1 MASPDWKLSI
11 LTFPQFWDA
20 AARRLALRALVL
32 PRNNPLQGLVVPVP
46 LAPSD
51 PPAVADAKLTFAIQF
66 IPDLS
71 QLPAPANVQLSQTV
85 SDQTPPGLRAL
96 YEELALQFPL
106 ASPTAL
112 AAAPVPRRPNSR
124 ILKYLPVSYQTAF
137 PFCSP
142 RTPHA
147 RIDNSFRCALRTPHD
162 PDIPAPP
169 PFAGMRWAQVIAV
182 VMSQPRLAERLGLVY
197 RLSLSIPETT
207 AVDRGGW
214 LYVSLAA
221 DSTYSALLPPEAT
234 IRLYA
239 ARIPPLN
246 AEQERTLFAS
256 VLFPVPAPPLSFDEN
271 IVEAQTWD
279 DGFAKIVH
287 CTQPRSG
294 DLLDDGTN
302 PTITPVQD
310 AGIQLGW
317 DDEQLVIW
325 FNRQA
330 DADPLVEQRDSPLGI
345 HGYRVDVRRLGTE
358 KWTSLVRVE
367 GELKLGDFSEQFLGE
382 HSVRVAPV
390 QLHGLREGDFWMPSY
405 FARWNGKSLCVGDDF
420 ARNLNGNNATGVTWK
435 PVGVDAVPLRY
446 GETYQF
452 RVRLADLSGG
462 GPDSSREPV
471 HPAEAPITTCSF
483 RRFVPPKKV
492 RVKEIAGVDPD
503 DPQLTYE
510 VRRPLLGYPSLV
522 YAGFPNAEQVLLAE
536 QAQALNEAR
545 ELGLPD
551 PDVVTLEIEVAVA
564 DPAIGGKLTYRPL
577 YVTSRRFP
585 TDTTQ
590 PLSLSVAFQDR
601 HDVAFLPAPAETSA
615 LPLPSA
621 RDLRLRLSAI
631 CRLDPDLT
639 YFGSEESRRGAP
651 LFIQT
656 RAHSQDESDLF
667 AVQLPTEQL
676 NAYMLQPDPV
686 PDRHLAAIQAADG
699 RQNETSGDL
708 AQRLAAQADLVV
720 SGLSFSG
727 KPNQRTIFGCS
738 GALRHILSPDH
749 GAITFGSKNE
759 LTHRWI
765 AVLSLVISRDWTWDA
780 LADEGFE
787 ITRQLQRELG
797 DEVETEIV
805 GTLEL
810 RRGIDHVARQSA
822 NPKNT
827 RIVFF
832 DAIDPKP
839 SADSLPIEL
848 GLTYTVTPRWKH
860 QPTTLDFAFTASL
873 KLPMAV
879 PPVQTPKLSSAG
891 IGLSPYERS
900 PDYSSS
906 EIRRRALW
914 LEFSEP
920 IADGRDSLFARV
932 LAYAPDPML
941 TGLAPPRPPT
951 PVEPPLPIPAEPI
964 RRITPGQS
972 KDDAGLDAMQK
983 LLGTDSPRHFYV
995 PLPPGLSPES
1005 PELFGFFTYELR
1017 VGHHHGWSTA
1027 EARFGPALRVTGIQ
1041 HPAPALLCEATRH
1054 RAELLVCAGYATP
1067 VAAGQNLLP
1076 RVPNTEIWGLLY
1088 ARVAQIDGADFRNVL
1103 LGRRRAVPQLAQADE
1118 RERQKTVGFAR
1129 WEQIEIDRQLKAAR
1143 LPRNPPLSVLAVELL
1158 PEFERTP
1165 DPLGADLG
1173 RVRILRA
1180 SPLIPVPEVCL

>member
-20 AARRLALRALVL
+20 AARRLDLRALVL
-32 PRNNPLQGLVVPVP
+32 PRDNPLHGIVVPVP

-51 PPAVADAKLTFAIQF
+51 PPAFADAKLSFAIQF
-66 IPDLS
+66 IPDLEH
-71 QLPAPANVQLSQTV
+71 LPDPANVRLSQTV
-85 SDQTPPGLRAL
+85 SDKTPPGLRAL
-96 YEELALQFPL
+96 YEELALRFPL
-106 ASPTAL
+106 ALPDAPS
-112 AAAPVPRRPNSR
+112 AAPAPRRPNSR

-147 RIDNSFRCALRTPHD
+147 RIDNSFRCALRTPPD
-162 PDIPAPP
+162 PDTPPPP

-197 RLSLSIPETT
+197 RLSLSIPEIT
-207 AVDRGGW
+207 AVERGGW

-221 DSTYSALLPPEAT
+221 DTTYSSLIPPEPT

-287 CTQPRSG
+287 SAQPRSG
-294 DLLDDGTN
+294 DLLDNGSESAA
-302 PTITPVQD
+302 PVQD

-330 DADPLVEQRDSPLGI
+330 DANPLVEQRDSPLGV

-358 KWTSLVRVE
+358 TWTSLMRVD
-367 GELKLGDFSEQFLGE
+367 GELKLGEFSEQFLGE

-390 QLHGLREGDFWMPSY
+390 QLHGLRKGDFWMPSY

-471 HPAEAPITTCSF
+471 HSAEAPITTCSF
-483 RRFVPPKKV
+483 RRFVPPKTV

-522 YAGFPNAEQVLLAE
+522 YTGFPNAEQVLLAE
-536 QAQALNEAR
+536 RAQALNEAR
-545 ELGLPD
+545 ELGMPD

-564 DPAIGGKLTYRPL
+564 DPAIGEKLTYRTV
-577 YVTSRRFP
+577 YVTTRQFP
-585 TDTTQ
+585 TDATQ
-590 PLSLSVAFQDR
+590 PLSLSVAFQDK
-601 HDVAFLPAPAETSA
+601 HDLSLLAAPAETGA

-621 RDLRLRLSAI
+621 RDLRLRLSAV
-631 CRLDPDLT
+631 CRPDPDLA

-656 RAHSQDESDLF
+656 RAHSQDESNLF

-676 NAYMLQPDPV
+676 NAYLLQPDPT
-686 PDRHLAAIQAADG
+686 PDGHLAAVQAADG
-699 RQNETSGDL
+699 RQNESSGDL
-708 AQRLAAQADLVV
+708 AQRLAAQVDLVV
-720 SGLSFSG
+720 GGLSFSG
-727 KPNQRTIFGCS
+727 KPKQRTIFGCS
-738 GALRHILSPDH
+738 GTLRHILSPDH

-797 DEVETEIV
+797 DEVETETV

-810 RRGIDHVARQSA
+810 RRGIHHIARQSA

-839 SADSLPIEL
+839 STDSLPIEL
-848 GLTYTVTPRWKH
+848 GLTYTLTPRWKH
-860 QPTTLDFAFTASL
+860 QPTSLDFAFTASL
-873 KLPMAV
+873 KLPMAT

-891 IGLSPYERS
+891 IGLSPYNRS
-900 PDYSSS
+900 TDYSSS

-914 LEFSEP
+914 LEFAEP
-920 IADGRDSLFARV
+920 VADSRDSLFARV

-941 TGLAPPRPPT
+941 TGLEPPRPPT
-951 PVEPPLPIPAEPI
+951 PIEPPLPIPSELI

-972 KDDAGLDAMQK
+972 PDNAGLDAMQQ
-983 LLGTDSPRHFYV
+983 LLATDSPRHFYV
-995 PLPPGLSPES
+995 PLPPGLSAES
-1005 PELFGFFTYELR
+1005 PELFGFFAYELR
-1017 VGHHHGWSTA
+1017 VGHRDGWSTA
-1027 EARFGPALRVTGIQ
+1027 QARFGPPLRVTGIQ
-1041 HPAPALLCEATRH
+1041 HPAPALLCETARR
-1054 RAELLVCAGYATP
+1054 RAELLVSAAYARP
-1067 VAAGQNLLP
+1067 VAEGQNLLP
-1076 RVPNTEIWGLLY
+1076 RLPKTEVWALLY
-1088 ARVAQIDGADFRNVL
+1088 AQVAQVDGQDCRNVL
-1103 LGRRRAVPQLAQADE
+1103 IGRRPALPQLSQTDE
-1118 RERQKTVGFAR
+1118 RERLETIGIAR
-1129 WEQIEIDRQLKAAR
+1129 WQQNEIDQQLRALA
-1143 LPRNPPLSVLAVELL
+1143 LPRRIALSVLAVELL
-1158 PEFERTP
+1158 PEFERKP

-1173 RVRILRA
+1173 EVRILRT

>member
-1 MASPDWKLSI
+1 MASADWKLSI

-20 AARRLALRALVL
+20 AARRLDLRALVL
-32 PRNNPLQGLVVPVP
+32 PRDNPLQGLVVPVP

-51 PPAVADAKLTFAIQF
+51 PPAFADAKLTLAIQF

-71 QLPAPANVQLSQTV
+71 QLPDPANVRLSQTV
-85 SDQTPPGLRAL
+85 SGQTPPGLRAL
-96 YEELALQFPL
+96 YDELALQFPL

-124 ILKYLPVSYQTAF
+124 ILKYLPVSYRTAF

-142 RTPHA
+142 RTSHA
-147 RIDNSFRCALRTPHD
+147 RIDNSFRCALRTPPD

-197 RLSLSIPETT
+197 RLSLSIQETS

-221 DSTYSALLPPEAT
+221 DTTYSALLPPEAT

-256 VLFPVPAPPLSFDEN
+256 VLFPVPVPPLSFDEN

-325 FNRQA
+325 FNRQG
-330 DADPLVEQRDSPLGI
+330 DANPLVEQKDSPLGV

-367 GELKLGDFSEQFLGE
+367 GELKLGEFSERFLGE
-382 HSVRVAPV
+382 HSVRVAPA
-390 QLHGLREGDFWMPSY
+390 QLHGLRKGDFWMPSY

-420 ARNLNGNNATGVTWK
+420 ARNLNNNASTRITWT
-435 PVGVDAVPLRY
+435 PVGIDAVPLRY

-471 HPAEAPITTCSF
+471 HPGDAPNTTCPF
-483 RRFVPPKKV
+483 RRFVPPKAV
-492 RVKEIAGVDPD
+492 RVKEITGMDPD
-503 DPQLTYE
+503 DPQLSYE

-522 YAGFPNAEQVLLAE
+522 YTGYPNAEQVLLADR
-536 QAQALNEAR
+536 APALEEGR

-551 PDVVTLEIEVAVA
+551 PDVFEVEIEVAVA
-564 DPAIGGKLTYRPL
+564 DPALGEDLAYRRL
-577 YVTSRRFP
+577 YVTTRRFP
-585 TDTTQ
+585 ADATL
-590 PLSLSVAFQDR
+590 PLSLNVAFQDIP
-601 HDVAFLPAPAETSA
+601 DVSLLAAPAATGA

-621 RDLRLRLSAI
+621 RDLRLRLSAV
-631 CRLDPDLT
+631 CRPDPNLA
-639 YFGSEESRRGAP
+639 YFGSEESRCGAS

-656 RAHSQDESDLF
+656 RAHSHDESNLF
-667 AVQLPTEQL
+667 ALQSPTEQL
-676 NAYMLQPDPV
+676 NAYLLQPDPV
-686 PDRHLAAIQAADG
+686 PDRRLAAIQAADG
-699 RQNETSGDL
+699 LQDESSGDL
-708 AQRLAAQADLVV
+708 AQRLAAQAGLVV

-727 KPNQRTIFGCS
+727 KPDQRTIFGCS

-749 GAITFGSKNE
+749 GVIAFGSKNE

-780 LADEGFE
+780 LADRGFE

-797 DEVETEIV
+797 DEVETEMV

-848 GLTYTVTPRWKH
+848 GLTYTLTPRWKH
-860 QPTTLDFAFTASL
+860 QPTSLDFAFTASL

-879 PPVQTPKLSSAG
+879 PPIQTPKLSSAG
-891 IGLSPYERS
+891 TGLSPYERS

-906 EIRRRALW
+906 EVRRRALW
-914 LEFSEP
+914 LELSEP
-920 IADGRDSLFARV
+920 IADNRDRLFARV

-941 TGLAPPRPPT
+941 TGLEPPRPPT
-951 PVEPPLPIPAEPI
+951 PIEPPLPIPAELI

-972 KDDAGLDAMQK
+972 RDDAGLDAMQK

-1017 VGHHHGWSTA
+1017 VGHHDGWSTA
-1027 EARFGPALRVTGIQ
+1027 QARFGPALRVTGIQ
-1041 HPAPALLCEATRH
+1041 HPAQALLCEATR
-1054 RAELLVCAGYATP
+1054 RRTELLVSAGYATP

-1076 RVPNTEIWGLLY
+1076 RMPNTEIWGLLY
-1088 ARVAQIDGADFRNVL
+1088 ARVAQIDGTDFRNVL
-1103 LGRRRAVPQLAQADE
+1103 LGRRRAVPQLAQVDE
-1118 RERQKTVGFAR
+1118 RERQQTVGIAR
-1129 WEQIEIDRQLKAAR
+1129 WEQIEVDRQLKAVG
-1143 LPRNPPLSVLAVELL
+1143 LPGKAPLGVLAVELL
-1158 PEFERTP
+1158 PEFERKP

-1173 RVRILRA
+1173 GVRILRA
-1180 SPLIPVPEVCL
+1180 SPLIPVPEICL